1 MICDLR
7 VVERN
12 TGHGQGAGRQLS
24 PSTDL
29 RCHDRVKA
37 HIFVSWLHQFKEQKL
52 IVVGDR
58 KMAVSDD
65 MERKDKL
72 LYPRSINWK
81 ENVPVGNKMDAQPV
95 ELDQGEPLRA
105 ECRHFLD
112 CVATRTK
119 SRTDG
124 EEGLR
129 VLSEL

>member
-1 MICDLR
+1 M
-7 VVERN
+7 
-12 TGHGQGAGRQLS
+12 
-24 PSTDL
+24 
-29 RCHDRVKA
+29 KA

-72 LYPRSINWK
+72 LLYPRSIDWK
-81 ENVPVGNKMDAQPV
+81 DNVPVGNKTDAQPV

-105 ECRHFLD
+105 ECRHSLD

-119 SRTDG
+119 SRTAG

-129 VLSEL
+129 VLSVL